1 MARMRTSL
9 HGRVVGV
16 TDDGRLGV
24 INQPYSVTF
33 SPAAGSANVCEITIT
48 VKDYEGTTVA
58 DVHNLDIWLS
68 DAATGAGLTA
78 TSASGTVAAKAAS
91 GVDFQIYSAK
101 KAFRVQTLAT
111 GVYILSI
118 TDTAK
123 TAFYPCASIAGK
135 TVVGTQLVTG
145 NYG

>member
-33 SPAAGSANVCEITIT
+33 SPAAGSSNVCEITIKVT
-48 VKDYEGTTVA
+48 DYEGTTVA

>member
-33 SPAAGSANVCEITIT
+33 SPAAGSSNVCEITIKVT
-48 VKDYEGTTVA
+48 DYEGTTVA

-135 TVVGTQLVTG
+135 TVVGTKLVTG